1 MEYMESHIKSLNE
14 VLRCCKWPSGFILQ
28 NWQCTSTYN
37 VATMRVCATIVAV
50 ENQ

>member
-1 MEYMESHIKSLNE
+1 MEYKESHIKALNE
-14 VLRCCKWPSGFILQ
+14 VLRCCKWPSVFILQ
-28 NWQCTSTYN
+28 NWQCTHN